1 MIRLNVMEPTTDLF
15 LDHLR
20 VERHLAENTL
30 SAYAT
35 DLQQFRAALAKEKI
49 STPKDVRALHVSRWL
64 RYLGETKKQSSQSR
78 ALSAV
83 RRYFKFLVKEGVL
96 DKNPVAGLVG
106 PKQRRPLPKVLS
118 HKDAQAIMQALDDD
132 TPRAMRDK
140 AMLELLYASGLRAS
154 ELCNLRMDE
163 IHLELGI
170 VRPKGKG
177 SKERVVP
184 MGRPAIAA
192 LKHYIDAG
200 RPSLLKGRSSPA
212 VFLGNRAKAI
222 SRMGLF
228 KIVQRY
234 ARKAG
239 CMQAISPH
247 TFRHA
252 FATHLL
258 QGGADL
264 RAVQE
269 MLGHADIAT
278 TEIYTHVDAEQLK
291 RTVSTHHPLGD
302 G

>member
-1 MIRLNVMEPTTDLF
+1 MEATTDLF

-20 VERHLAENTL
+20 VERHLAEHTL

-35 DLQQFRAALAKEKI
+35 DLRHFRSHLGKEKV
-49 STPKDVRALHVSRWL
+49 TKPQDVRPVHISRWL
-64 RYLGETKKQSSQSR
+64 RHLGETKKQSSQSR

-83 RRYFKFLVKEGVL
+83 RRYFKFLLKEGL
-96 DKNPVAGLVG
+96 IDKSPVEGIVG
-106 PKQRRPLPKVLS
+106 PKQRRPLPKILT
-118 HKDAQAIMQALDDD
+118 HKDAEAIMQALDDD
-132 TPRAMRDK
+132 TPRTMRDK

-163 IHLELGI
+163 VHLELGV
-170 VRPKGKG
+170 VRPHGKG
-177 SKERVVP
+177 SKERIVP
-184 MGRPAIAA
+184 MGKPAVAA
-192 LKHYIDAG
+192 LDKYLRDG
-200 RPSLLKGRSSPA
+200 RALLLKGKPSPA
-212 VFLGNRAKAI
+212 VFIGNRAKAI

-228 KIVQRY
+228 KIIQRY

-239 CMQAISPH
+239 IRQAISPH

-278 TEIYTHVDAEQLK
+278 TEIYTHVDRDQLK
-291 RTVSTHHPLGD
+291 KTVSTHHPLGE